1 MANYRQGA
9 YTVKN
14 IAKYVGR
21 GIPRYRS
28 GWELTFMMFLDSNE
42 NVLQW
47 ASESISIPYRNPLTG
62 KQSMYVPDFLVTYR
76 GPNNTTKAELI
87 EIKPKKQSLIESK
100 MNANERAIVA
110 VNYAKWD
117 SATKWAKKN
126 GLTFRVINEDQIYHQ
141 GNKKTGKQVMTRKLE
156 SLFDFPPTD
165 ESVQEEPALTTAETR
180 AAIVEIDNTID
191 KIDAAL
197 PAIRDLDASDRE
209 LDDIAEMAKESY
221 QNLSDLG
228 FNVDSRYASEL
239 FAVASTMLG
248 HALTAKTTKLNKKL
262 KMLDLQMKK
271 LKLDQDAAKNA
282 PEDAM
287 ETAHGQV
294 LNRNDLLERLMASRD
309 QKTE

>member
-14 IAKYVGR
+14 TAKDVGR
-21 GIPRYRS
+21 GTPRYRS

-62 KQSMYVPDFLVTYR
+62 KSSMYVPDFLVTYR

-87 EIKPKKQSLIESK
+87 EIKPKKQSLVESK

-141 GNKKTGKQVMTRKLE
+141 GNKKTGK
-156 SLFDFPPTD
+156 
-165 ESVQEEPALTTAETR
+165 
-180 AAIVEIDNTID
+180 
-191 KIDAAL
+191 
-197 PAIRDLDASDRE
+197 
-209 LDDIAEMAKESY
+209 
-221 QNLSDLG
+221 
-228 FNVDSRYASEL
+228 
-239 FAVASTMLG
+239 
-248 HALTAKTTKLNKKL
+248 
-262 KMLDLQMKK
+262 
-271 LKLDQDAAKNA
+271 
-282 PEDAM
+282 
-287 ETAHGQV
+287 
-294 LNRNDLLERLMASRD
+294 
-309 QKTE
+309 

>member
-14 IAKYVGR
+14 TAKYVGR
-21 GIPRYRS
+21 GTPRYRS

-62 KQSMYVPDFLVTYR
+62 KSSIYVPDFLVTYR

-87 EIKPKKQSLIESK
+87 EIKPKKQSLVESK

-141 GNKKTGKQVMTRKLE
+141 GNKKTGK
-156 SLFDFPPTD
+156 
-165 ESVQEEPALTTAETR
+165 
-180 AAIVEIDNTID
+180 
-191 KIDAAL
+191 
-197 PAIRDLDASDRE
+197 
-209 LDDIAEMAKESY
+209 
-221 QNLSDLG
+221 
-228 FNVDSRYASEL
+228 
-239 FAVASTMLG
+239 
-248 HALTAKTTKLNKKL
+248 
-262 KMLDLQMKK
+262 
-271 LKLDQDAAKNA
+271 
-282 PEDAM
+282 
-287 ETAHGQV
+287 
-294 LNRNDLLERLMASRD
+294 
-309 QKTE
+309 